1 MADVITP
8 ASPKGERWTL
18 DELRGLLGGEPT
30 IERFARGYTLAFVT
44 DSTGPDNVAVAFAT
58 HGERTV
64 RGAAVIMH
72 MDQAPSEWWNEYS
85 GGEP

>member
-30 IERFARGYTLAFVT
+30 IERVARGYVLAFFAG
-44 DSTGPDNVAVAFAT
+44 STGPENVAVVLAT
-58 HGERTV
+58 HGERNV
-64 RGAAVIMH
+64 RGTAVLMH
-72 MDQAPSEWWNEYS
+72 MDEAPPDWEDT
-85 GGEP
+85 P